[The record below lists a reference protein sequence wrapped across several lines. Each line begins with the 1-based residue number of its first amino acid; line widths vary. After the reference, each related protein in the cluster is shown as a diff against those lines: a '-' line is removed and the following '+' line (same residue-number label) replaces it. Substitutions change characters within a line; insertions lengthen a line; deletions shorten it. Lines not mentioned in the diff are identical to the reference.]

1 MGAGVNKP
9 LMRVHFRGAAGEVTG
24 SQYLL
29 EFGER
34 RVLLECGIIQGGRN
48 ERARNA
54 AAFGFDPRTLDAVVV
69 SHAHI
74 DHIGRLPLL
83 VSRGY
88 RGPIYATRA
97 TADLARIM
105 LEDSASLAAADA
117 ERENRSRERRGD
129 ALIAPLYLLRD
140 VADTLRL
147 MQPLDYGER
156 RDILP
161 GLGLRFEDAGHIIG
175 SAVVE
180 LVATRGSERRT
191 LVFSGD
197 IGPDD
202 TPILRD
208 PTPLHDADLVLLES
222 TYGDRNHRSREETVR
237 ELGTILASARN
248 SGGNVLIPAFAV
260 GRTQEILFWMARHFD
275 DWHLGEWQIFLDSP
289 MATKVTELY
298 KRHSELFGDSAR
310 SGVADGANPFRMPN
324 LRLITDVQDSMA
336 LNRRAGGCI
345 IIAGSGMCNGGRI
358 RHHLRHNLWRENC
371 NIIFPGYQAQ
381 GTLGRELVD
390 GAAFVNV
397 FGERIRVRAQR
408 HTIGGLSA
416 HADQGGLA
424 AWYGHFRSRPP
435 VVLVHGEDRARE
447 GLAARLRADFRADVS
462 LAKAGGT
469 AVV

>member
-298 KRHSELFGDSAR
+298 KRHSDLFGDSAR

>member
-180 LVATRGSERRT
+180 LVATHGSERRT

-222 TYGDRNHRSREETVR
+222 TYGDRNHRSRNETVR
-237 ELGTILASARN
+237 ELGTILANARD